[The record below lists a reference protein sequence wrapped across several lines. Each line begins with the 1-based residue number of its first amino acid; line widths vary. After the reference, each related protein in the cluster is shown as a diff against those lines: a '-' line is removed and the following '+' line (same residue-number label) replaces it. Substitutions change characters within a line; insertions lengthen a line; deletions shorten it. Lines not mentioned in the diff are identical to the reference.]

1 MGNMPAPVG
10 PNPIEELMASIN
22 QPLADPLSSAV
33 REAVADGIAQ
43 LGDKDKWLIEAVF
56 VWGHS
61 YSEIAD
67 MMGYRSKASV
77 HGVVRKA
84 LDNLKMVLECDHR
97 IMKLLGR
104 KGNAMA
110 DETWADS
117 SWTKVRAM
125 DRSANAGSFD
135 PVVLD
140 THFKNMGNMVRNN
153 QLENLHN
160 ICWAAGC
167 EAARAL
173 VAMGEWDME
182 KLQDTLCSKQH
193 DYGHE
198 NINAFGIVG
207 VAVRLSDKIARWRN
221 IKDRRNKVA
230 NETVVDTLLDMVGY
244 AIISSMLEDGSFQNP
259 LGDPF

>member
-33 REAVADGIAQ
+33 REAVADGIAK

-77 HGVVRKA
+77 HGVVRQA
-84 LDNLKMVLECDHR
+84 LNNLKMVLECDHR
-97 IMKLLGR
+97 IIKLLGR
-104 KGNAMA
+104 KGNAVA
-110 DETWADS
+110 EETWADS

-125 DRSANAGSFD
+125 GRSANAGSFD
-135 PVVLD
+135 PIVLD
-140 THFKNMGNMVRNN
+140 THFKNMGDMVRNN
-153 QLENLHN
+153 NLDNIHN

-198 NINAFGIVG
+198 NINAFGVIG

-230 NETVVDTLLDMVGY
+230 NETVVDTLVDMVGY